1 MKVGLNLKIGQ
12 SLALTPQL
20 QQAIKLLQL
29 SSLELQQELQAML
42 QENPFLELDEDE
54 QPDAAAPEASASL
67 ADTSDTA
74 DSGDGFEAEPERN
87 AADGPDD
94 WSGDGSLD
102 TTVVADEWGDDAPL
116 GLTPGAEADDFD
128 PMTLRAAHL
137 RQQLAFAGQK

>member
-54 QPDAAAPEASASL
+54 QPDAAAPESSASL

-74 DSGDGFEAEPERN
+74 DSGDRLEAEPERN

-128 PMTLRAAHL
+128 SMTLRAAH
-137 RQQLAFAGQK
+137 

>member
-12 SLALTPQL
+12 SLALTPQM

-87 AADGPDD
+87 AADGPD
-94 WSGDGSLD
+94 
-102 TTVVADEWGDDAPL
+102 
-116 GLTPGAEADDFD
+116 AEDVEGCD
-128 PMTLRAAHL
+128 L
-137 RQQLAFAGQK
+137 